1 MGPIINCAVGKVPC
15 FQYNAAHRANQYP
28 GGNSLMFG
36 MGRLA
41 AALILGIAILGAR
54 AEAQDTSFMDMNMN
68 MGCMLMAGMHE
79 MQLSVYQAG
88 ATEDSCPAI
97 PFPGAA
103 VVTLTA
109 ISKELRDMT
118 TEVRIIRG
126 ADAVAAANLGP
137 VTLAYLPPK
146 IYPKGVI
153 TLPANFDQPGQ
164 YAVLVTVSDGKDMTM
179 SGRLIVSV
187 AQGSHTWA
195 LVFGFAGIVLAAS
208 FGYYF
213 WDLNRKK
220 KLPVKSG

>member
-1 MGPIINCAVGKVPC
+1 
-15 FQYNAAHRANQYP
+15 
-28 GGNSLMFG
+28 MFG
-36 MGRLA
+36 IGRLA

-79 MQLSVYQAG
+79 MQLSVYQSG

-109 ISKELRDMT
+109 VSKELRAMT
-118 TEVRIIRG
+118 TEVRIVRG
-126 ADAVAAANLGP
+126 AEADAAAGAGLAP
-137 VTLAYLPPK
+137 ITLAYLPPK
-146 IYPKGVI
+146 IYPTGVI

-195 LVFGFAGIVLAAS
+195 LVFAFAGIVLAGS

-213 WDLNRKK
+213 WDQNRKK
-220 KLPVKSG
+220 KLPIKSG